1 MIAAFL
7 CGLFYGALLLDAVK
21 REGANRRLDG
31 MLADLREYW
40 HKDEGCGC
48 GECCGCGEEAVVPE
62 HSMAPPVWVPIT
74 TADYDGCSIWVPM
87 ASTGCEDG

>member
-31 MLADLREYW
+31 LLADLREFW
-40 HKDEGCGC
+40 NKDEGCGC
-48 GECCGCGEEAVVPE
+48 GECCGCGEETPVPGYSTDDLSTD
-62 HSMAPPVWVPIT
+62 HPT
-74 TADYDGCSIWVPM
+74 WVPM
-87 ASTGCEDG
+87 TSTGCEDG

>member
-31 MLADLREYW
+31 LLADLREFW
-40 HKDEGCGC
+40 NKDEGCGC
-48 GECCGCGEEAVVPE
+48 DECCGCGEEEPE
-62 HSMAPPVWVPIT
+62 IVGVDFCIST
-74 TADYDGCSIWVPM
+74 N
-87 ASTGCEDG
+87 TGCEDG

>member
-31 MLADLREYW
+31 MLADLREFW
-40 HKDEGCGC
+40 SKDEGCGC
-48 GECCGCGEEAVVPE
+48 DECCGCGEEAVVLPR
-62 HSMAPPVWVPIT
+62 STPDT
-74 TADYDGCSIWVPM
+74 TYYEGPLPKSTWAPM